1 MTRPD
6 VRPGER
12 LRDRWVV
19 SLLSVS
25 LAVGGAGAAAVSPG
39 LATAA
44 PVAAGQAYAP
54 VTEPGEDGDPE
65 PPTDPPTPTDPAPT
79 TAPPTEE
86 PPGGTPSPTTTAAPD
101 PLPTVTTAGPLPTVT
116 RTSTPRPPLPT
127 HSLPTTSAP
136 GQPAP
141 TRLGVQV
148 TTGDVHLTAGYWNAA
163 STRAALRVTVTN
175 TGGVTGQLSLAY
187 TLPAGV
193 SDAGT
198 PGCAPAGDRSY
209 RCGAWTTA
217 PGARFSSLIRIR
229 VSGDAWRQMPL
240 SGAVTVTA
248 TAPGEAAPVRDDEGF
263 AVLFPPGPPVPGIAL
278 ETDEVAFDIGGGP
291 STLEV
296 RLGNT
301 GAVDAAGLV
310 EVVLPDG
317 VGVPEP
323 PDGCTFQPATGRTRC
338 EAGTVAAGRTAVVR
352 LPVVATPEAQRRAPL
367 SGGAVGQL
375 DPRHGESRRV
385 QMSFRITAAA
395 ALTPVAGVPQPT
407 GSQGVLTGSTRGSGP
422 DDGLSSAQRT
432 AIILIVT
439 SGLLVALALTLAT
452 TSLRR
457 RLTGPP
463 GGATGN
469 GDGSKR
475 SPSIG

>member
-6 VRPGER
+6 ARPGER
-12 LRDRWVV
+12 LRHRWVV
-19 SLLSVS
+19 AALSVS
-25 LAVGGAGAAAVSPG
+25 LTVGGTAAAAVSPR

-44 PVAAGQAYAP
+44 PVPAGQAYAP
-54 VTEPGEDGDPE
+54 VTDPVENGDPE
-65 PPTDPPTPTDPAPT
+65 PPTDPPAPTEPAPT

-86 PPGGTPSPTTTAAPD
+86 PPGETPPPPTTDAPD
-101 PLPTVTTAGPLPTVT
+101 PLPTVTTAGPLPTAT
-116 RTSTPRPPLPT
+116 RTSTPRPPRPT
-127 HSLPTTSAP
+127 HSPTTSAP
-136 GQPAP
+136 DQPAP
-141 TRLGVQV
+141 ARLGVRV
-148 TTGDVHLTAGYWNAA
+148 TTGDVHLTAGYWNAT
-163 STRAALRVTVTN
+163 STTATLRVTVTN
-175 TGGVTGQLSLAY
+175 TGGVTGQLGLAY

-193 SDAGT
+193 TDAGT

-209 RCGAWTTA
+209 RCGAWTSA
-217 PGARFSSLIRIR
+217 PGARFSSVIRVR

-240 SGAVTVTA
+240 GGTVSVTA
-248 TAPGEAAPVRDDEGF
+248 TAPGEAGPVRDDEGF
-263 AVLFPPGPPVPGIAL
+263 VVLFPPGPPVPGIAL

-301 GAVDAAGLV
+301 GAVDAVGLV

-317 VGVPEP
+317 VSVTGP
-323 PDGCTFQPATGRTRC
+323 PDGCTSQPATGRTRC
-338 EAGTVAAGRTAVVR
+338 DTGTVAAGRTAVLR

-375 DPRHGESRRV
+375 DPRHGQSLRV

-422 DDGLSSAQRT
+422 DDGLSSAQQT
-432 AIILIVT
+432 AIILIVV

-457 RLTGPP
+457 GSTGPP
-463 GGATGN
+463 GGATGT
-469 GDGSKR
+469 GDSSK
-475 SPSIG
+475 